1 MDLFVSV
8 LELTHSHTIR
18 SAQGGYNIGPF
29 GIDYPVMQHN
39 SGIVPYIAK
48 FSLYLIQMS
57 AYLYNIKGDSQIFQS
72 CIWTINRY
80 EATMT

>member
-48 FSLYLIQMS
+48 FSL
-57 AYLYNIKGDSQIFQS
+57 
-72 CIWTINRY
+72 
-80 EATMT
+80 